1 MFSNKKES
9 SSLGKILVITGAVV
23 AGACTVIWFAM
34 KLYRKYCLLEH
45 SEGDD
50 LEELTEDGGEDHTCE
65 IVFEDDEDCKD
76 EASEEDPAGD
86 KKEEADEA
94 EA

>member
-9 SSLGKILVITGAVV
+9 SSLGKILIITGAVV

-45 SEGDD
+45 GEGDD
-50 LEELTEDGGEDHTCE
+50 LEELTEDGNEDHECE
-65 IVFEDDEDCKD
+65 IVFEDDE
-76 EASEEDPAGD
+76 
-86 KKEEADEA
+86 ADEDAAQDAAEDTNSAENA